1 VSKCVPSQ
9 QDINGMDMS
18 ASVQG
23 GRETPDIETSSDNYA
38 SRFAGAAGEYLLSV
52 QEAGLLQLM
61 QDGRPLRGRLVLD
74 MGGGHAQLISPL
86 LAQGCKVSVA
96 GSNVQCAER
105 VRLKHGDTVPF
116 YEGNLVDM
124 PIVDRAF
131 DTVVSVR
138 LISHMENWRGL
149 VAEMCRVADKA
160 IIIDYPTYASLN
172 LLSLATFPLKK
183 MIEKNTRTYRTFWD
197 SEIRDSFAEH
207 GFLPNCEFRQFT
219 LPMALHRLCAKSS
232 VVRTVE
238 EGMRKSSITS
248 KIGNP
253 VLIRFDRKDA

>member
-1 VSKCVPSQ
+1 
-9 QDINGMDMS
+9 MDMNAS
-18 ASVQG
+18 AQD

-38 SRFAGAAGEYLLSV
+38 SRFAGAAGEYMLSI

-61 QDGRPLRGRLVLD
+61 QDGRPLAGRLVLD
-74 MGGGHAQLISPL
+74 MGGGHAQLVGPL

-96 GSNVQCAER
+96 GSGAQCAER
-105 VRLKHGDTVPF
+105 ARLKHGDAVPF
-116 YEGNLVDM
+116 YLGNLVDM

-149 VAEMCRVADKA
+149 VAEMCRIADRTV
-160 IIIDYPTYASLN
+160 IIDYPTYASLN
-172 LLSLATFPLKK
+172 LLSLATFPVKK

-197 SEIRDSFAEH
+197 SEIRDSFARH
-207 GFLPNCEFRQFT
+207 GFLPSSEFRQFT
-219 LPMALHRLCAKSS
+219 LPMALHRLCAKSG
-232 VVRTVE
+232 VVRAVE
-238 EGMRKSSITS
+238 EGMRKTRITS
-248 KIGNP
+248 VIGNP